1 MTVAA
6 KASFVIRVLVRI
18 FGLLRLVD
26 LSYITQ
32 VLGQGLVKG
41 EKFCFRNL
49 NFYFRH
55 GESTSTARQKS
66 KDLNKDQNIYQEK
79 VSYLDNTSNW
89 TSY

>member
-49 NFYFRH
+49 NFYIQDE
-55 GESTSTARQKS
+55 ESTSTVECVVKYVCQKLTLLHLCIS
-66 KDLNKDQNIYQEK
+66 F
-79 VSYLDNTSNW
+79 S
-89 TSY
+89 

>member
-55 GESTSTARQKS
+55 GESTSTASQKS
-66 KDLNKDQNIYQEK
+66 KDLNK
-79 VSYLDNTSNW
+79 VSLLLQDHVLDSR
-89 TSY
+89 